1 MLNEKCLYWTCWL
14 CVRIFTACTSCTSV
28 CQIKAACSVLE
39 LLVAAF
45 SDEPEGTETHSI
57 LEGLV

>member
-1 MLNEKCLYWTCWL
+1 MLKQKLLYWDHWL
-14 CVRIFTACTSCTSV
+14 CVHMFTAHTSCTSV

-45 SDEPEGTETHSI
+45 SEEPEGTETHSI
-57 LEGLV
+57 SEGLV